1 MPLRSALTRKRLEQA
16 LRLCKT
22 TKDAADMLGVAPQT
36 FRKRCQ
42 AEELDI
48 PWRKGEV
55 SLTTWDRLGKVV
67 E

>member
-42 AEELDI
+42 AEGLEI
-48 PWRKGEV
+48 PWRKGEK
-55 SLTTWDRLGKVV
+55 SFFTWDLRGGRS
-67 E
+67 